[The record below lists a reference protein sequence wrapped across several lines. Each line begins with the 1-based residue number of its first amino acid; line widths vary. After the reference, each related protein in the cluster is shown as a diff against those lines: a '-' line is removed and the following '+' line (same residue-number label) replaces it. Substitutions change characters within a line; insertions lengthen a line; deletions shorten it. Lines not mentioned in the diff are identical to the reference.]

1 MTALFVRSWN
11 SICRRSFLL
20 VRLLGSDKR
29 RKVKIPRLL
38 KGMIT
43 KSENRTIFEFILNQC
58 LSYALFLSVTTL
70 KFSVELYNECHEYS
84 LPLHSQFRR
93 CLQNARVD
101 RRASRKMRCI
111 ARDNEN
117 PEGKPYSYYTLH
129 TSSHSGK
136 SRHWIWH
143 FWQHVVTEERKWLRG
158 VHQCNW
164 GRGRSVVKNV
174 PS

>member
-1 MTALFVRSWN
+1 MTALFVQSWD
-11 SICRRSFLL
+11 SISRLLL
-20 VRLLGSDKR
+20 VRLLGTDKG

-43 KSENRTIFEFILNQC
+43 KSEKRTIFEFILNLC
-58 LSYALFLSVTTL
+58 LSNALFLSVTTL
-70 KFSVELYNECHEYS
+70 HLSVQLYNECHEYA

-93 CLQNARVD
+93 RLQNARAD

-111 ARDNEN
+111 TTDNEN
-117 PEGKPYSYYTLH
+117 PEGEPYSYYTLH

-143 FWQHVVTEERKWLRG
+143 FWQRVVTEERKWLRG
-158 VHQCNW
+158 VHQSNW
-164 GRGRSVVKNV
+164 GRGCSVVKNV